1 MGLFSKTKFNKIQ
14 KNNTVEKRHT
24 IMIVDDEASN
34 LSTLSSMLGD
44 KYNLIEA
51 RDGLEAYELLTE
63 KIEPG
68 TVSLIISDQRMPK
81 LSGTELFCRLI
92 PIMPKT
98 IRIILTGYTDV
109 SAILDS
115 INKAQI
121 YKFVVKPFDR
131 EDLLLTVARA
141 LEAYDMRNELDSY
154 HQDLETKI
162 KQRTLELE
170 EKNAQILA
178 TQNSLI
184 IKEKLA
190 STGIL
195 ASGVAH
201 ELKNPLNFV
210 NNFASVSLELFRE
223 LRELHAKPDF
233 RTGTEDWRE
242 AQDILVDLEQN
253 TSLIQ
258 QHGEKANQIVHSM
271 MNLSRSETNL
281 KQSTDINELLTEFA
295 HLALSS
301 FKRTV
306 GDFDVYIDLKLDP
319 ENPSISVHSQGL
331 SRVVLNL
338 VTNALESL
346 VLKRERLGDAFSPVV
361 EVVSHFYPDHFMF
374 SISDNGEGIDP
385 EHEASIFNPFF
396 TTKHNNGSNIG
407 LGLSVCHEVV
417 VQEHHGKL
425 NYASVAGAK
434 ATFVV
439 TIPIQD

>member
-1 MGLFSKTKFNKIQ
+1 MGLFSKKKFNKIQ
-14 KNNTVEKRHT
+14 QNNKVEKRHT

-51 RDGLEAYELLTE
+51 RDGLEAYEMLTK

-141 LEAYDMRNELDSY
+141 LEAFDMRNELDSY
-154 HQDLETKI
+154 HQDLEAKI
-162 KQRTLELE
+162 RQRTAELE
-170 EKNAQILA
+170 EKNEQILA
-178 TQNSLI
+178 TQNQLI

-195 ASGVAH
+195 AAGVAH

-210 NNFASVSLELFRE
+210 NNFASVSLELFKE
-223 LRELHAKPDF
+223 LKELHGEPGFAP
-233 RTGTEDWRE
+233 GTESWDE
-242 AQDILVDLEQN
+242 AVQILQDLEQN
-253 TSLIQ
+253 TGLIQ

-271 MNLSRSETNL
+271 MNLSRSESNV
-281 KQSTDINELLTEFA
+281 KQSTDINELLTEFTS
-295 HLALSS
+295 LALSS
-301 FKRTV
+301 FQRSR
-306 GDFDVYIDLKLDP
+306 GNFDAHIEYKYDSS
-319 ENPSISVHSQGL
+319 NPNVSVHSQGL

-346 VLKRERLGDAFSPVV
+346 LQKKDRLGGDFKPVV
-361 EVVSHFYPDHFMF
+361 EISSQFFGDHFQF
-374 SISDNGEGIDP
+374 SISDNGDGIAP
-385 EHEASIFNPFF
+385 EHEDRIFNPFF
-396 TTKHNNGSNIG
+396 TTKHNGSNIG
-407 LGLSVCHEVV
+407 LGLAVCHEVV

-425 NYASVAGAK
+425 NYASVPGSK

-439 TIPIQD
+439 SIPLSQ